1 MRHGHVIVGD
11 NDRSSVNIWEGKET
25 EVERGGRKGNE
36 RDGRKGKGERG
47 GEEGQRGGGVG
58 PEDKDGMHGGVIG
71 EGENEAAEER
81 ESARRVTGD
90 EDGEAV
96 WNQG

>member
-11 NDRSSVNIWEGKET
+11 NNSASVNIGKGKET
-25 EVERGGRKGNE
+25 EVERGRRKGNE

-47 GEEGQRGGGVG
+47 GEEGERSGGVG
-58 PEDKDGMHGGVIG
+58 PEDKDGMHGGVIRK
-71 EGENEAAEER
+71 GENEAAEEQ

-96 WNQG
+96 RDQG